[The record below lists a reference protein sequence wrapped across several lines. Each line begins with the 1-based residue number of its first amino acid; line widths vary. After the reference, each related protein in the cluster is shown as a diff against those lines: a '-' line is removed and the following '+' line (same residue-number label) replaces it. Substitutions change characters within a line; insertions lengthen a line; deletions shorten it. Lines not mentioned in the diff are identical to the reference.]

1 MNDFFPKRYTRL
13 LISFAFILSLSC
25 EREATKSVFV
35 EEQGGNPDPVINS
48 IEPPNT
54 GLAGI
59 GVITIKGS
67 NFSSTLGDNAVFFG
81 SIQAIVVS
89 ASESELVVQSPSVI
103 ADSLEVKVSVIGAF
117 SFSNIIYY
125 TLENAVDE
133 LGGYGVAGEDLYAI
147 AVDADENI
155 YVYRSIRFIDLITPD
170 TLDKNQPY
178 GTASI
183 VTTGMKMGPGGYL
196 YLVKGSNKNLYR
208 IPPGGGNQ
216 SAFVR
221 SLPDNLYDLDFDP
234 VGNIYTA
241 GDGDSI
247 TIVYPDGSFE
257 SVAGYTDTFIK
268 AVRVFNG
275 YVYVA
280 GNMLGSLEA
289 VWRNQINS
297 PNSLGPN
304 ELVFDLTA
312 ELGEDIEIQSLTFAE
327 DGDMYIGTTA
337 DPDPIFIVHPDG
349 SSEPLYPGVLAPEM
363 YDMDWGNDIYLY
375 VSRRASVIANTET
388 RIMRINMQKK
398 GAPYYG
404 RSL

>member
-1 MNDFFPKRYTRL
+1 MNNFFPKQNVRL
-13 LISFAFILSLSC
+13 LISFFLILYLSC
-25 EREATKSVFV
+25 EREPTNSVFV
-35 EEQGGNPDPVINS
+35 EEQQSKPDPVITS
-48 IEPPNT
+48 IEPPNS
-54 GLAGI
+54 GLGGI
-59 GVITIKGS
+59 GEITIKGS
-67 NFSSTLGDNAVFFG
+67 NFSPAVGENAVFFG
-81 SIQAIVVS
+81 SKPAVVIS

-103 ADSLEVKVSVIGAF
+103 ADSIEVKVSVIGAF

-125 TLENAVDE
+125 TLETAVEE

-155 YVYRSIRFIDLITPD
+155 YVYRSIRFIDIITPD
-170 TLDKNQPY
+170 TLDKAQSY
-178 GTASI
+178 ATASV

-196 YLVKGSNKNLYR
+196 YLVKGSNRNLYR

-216 SAFVR
+216 SVFVR
-221 SLPDNLYDLDFDP
+221 SLPNNVFDLDFDP

-241 GDGDSI
+241 GDGDSL
-247 TIVYPDGSFE
+247 TIIYPDGSFE
-257 SVAGYTDTFIK
+257 TVAGYTDTFIK

-280 GNMLGSLEA
+280 GNLSDSQEA
-289 VWRNQINS
+289 VWRNQINA
-297 PNSLGPN
+297 PNNLGPN
-304 ELVFDLTA
+304 EVVFDLTA
-312 ELGEDIEIQSLTFAE
+312 ELGQDIEIQSLTFAE

-337 DPDPIFIVHPDG
+337 LDPILVVHPDG

-375 VSRRASVIANTET
+375 VSRRASVIAETET
-388 RIMRINMQKK
+388 RILRINMQKK

-404 RSL
+404 RDL